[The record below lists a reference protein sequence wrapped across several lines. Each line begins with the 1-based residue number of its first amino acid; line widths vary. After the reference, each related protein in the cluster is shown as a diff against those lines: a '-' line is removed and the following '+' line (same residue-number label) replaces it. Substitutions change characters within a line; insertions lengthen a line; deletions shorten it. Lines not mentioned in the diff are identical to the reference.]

1 MVVYTLIRVPKLRR
15 MSLRVQSQR
24 DIVVR
29 APMRTSDRTVE
40 LFVEKNI
47 DWIQKQRKKQA
58 LYVPLTRAELID
70 FEKRA
75 KKFLPE
81 RTRVLAERLGFD
93 YLRVTCRH
101 QKTRWGSCSHKN
113 GISLNI
119 ELMRLPQKLRD
130 YIIIHELTHTVHKH
144 HQNAFWNHLERILPW
159 ALELDKEMTKWKIGY
174 ATRDE

>member
-1 MVVYTLIRVPKLRR
+1 MVIYTLIRVSKLRR
-15 MSLRVQSQR
+15 MSLRVQSQS

-29 APMRTSDRTVE
+29 APMRTSERE
-40 LFVEKNI
+40 IESFVEKNY

-58 LYVPLTRAELID
+58 NYTAITRAQLEDL
-70 FEKRA
+70 ERRA

-81 RTRVLAERLGFD
+81 RTKVLAERLGFD
-93 YLRVTCRH
+93 FLRVTCRH

-144 HQNAFWNHLERILPW
+144 HQAAFWNHLERILP
-159 ALELDKEMTKWKIGY
+159 
-174 ATRDE
+174 

>member
-1 MVVYTLIRVPKLRR
+1 
-15 MSLRVQSQR
+15 
-24 DIVVR
+24 VR
-29 APMRTSDRTVE
+29 APTRTPERE
-40 LFVEKNI
+40 IEGFVEKNI

-58 LYVPLTRAELID
+58 NYIPLTRAELED

-81 RTRVLAERLGFD
+81 RTKVLAERFGFH
-93 YLRVTCRH
+93 YSHVTCRH

-130 YIIIHELTHTVHKH
+130 YIIVHELVHTVHKH
-144 HQNAFWNHLERILPW
+144 HQNAFWNHLERILPG

-174 ATRDE
+174 ITNE